1 MAMKTV
7 KLRTVVGAL
16 GALSLLSFSLGCYS
30 TLFGPSSLEQDMA
43 RTATGIDRIAQMNLD
58 TQKIVETQ
66 LKTLEAKQQGDSA
79 LFASNLASLGEQI
92 RAMQETLDQTR
103 HGVQEIRFR
112 MTGEAPDRIPIVVG
126 RGDVASTVILEGQ
139 QLLLQGEQALQRKD
153 YQAARSSFQE
163 YAKRLPT
170 SPRAA
175 EAHMRI
181 GESYVREGKLP
192 EAVKALQVIEQLYV
206 NSPLVPEALMKIAT
220 CQEQLGHVQQA
231 VATLKRLVSQHQ
243 KWEKIEAAQETLRK
257 LNKVDSQVPPT
268 TPR

>member
-1 MAMKTV
+1 MAMKTAI
-7 KLRTVVGAL
+7 LRTAVATL
-16 GALSLLSFSLGCYS
+16 AALSLLCFSTGCYS
-30 TLFGPSSLEQDMA
+30 TLFGSGSLERDMA
-43 RTATGIDRIAQMNLD
+43 RTATGIDRIAQMNRD

-66 LKTLEAKQQGDSA
+66 LKTLETRQQADSA
-79 LFASNLASLGEQI
+79 LFTSNLASLGEQI
-92 RAMQETLDQTR
+92 RALQETLDQTR
-103 HGVQEIRFR
+103 QEMQQIRFR

-153 YQAARSSFQE
+153 YLAARSSFQE
-163 YAKRLPT
+163 YVKRFPT

-181 GESYVREGKLP
+181 GESYIREGKLL
-192 EAVKALQVIEQLYV
+192 EAVAALQVVEQLYV
-206 NSPLVPEALMKIAT
+206 NSPLVPEALMKIAS
-220 CQEQLGHVQQA
+220 CQEQMGQVQQA

-257 LNKVDSQVPPT
+257 LDRVESQVPPT
-268 TPR
+268 APR